1 MFERARHQVAGAIP
15 RSKPVNLVTPNGA
28 VRATLIE
35 TTIEK
40 GRLLVDGGAH
50 MAGVASGKAALQV
63 IVPGRTEISNL
74 PVLIQGAGT
83 TGAGTVL
90 DVKYMPR
97 DAEDDGD
104 LVRLCY
110 GDSAVWAAF
119 QEGRQKRVPVVVG
132 MLTLF
137 LRGLKRSLAMA
148 GAGCSTRRA
157 ATVGATP
164 LNQPA
169 RP

>member
-1 MFERARHQVAGAIP
+1 MVGFTAA
-15 RSKPVNLVTPNGA
+15 K
-28 VRATLIE
+28 
-35 TTIEK
+35 
-40 GRLLVDGGAH
+40 
-50 MAGVASGKAALQV
+50 ASLQV
-63 IVPGRTEISNL
+63 VVPGRADLSDL
-74 PVLIQGAGT
+74 PVLIQGAGA
-83 TGAGTVL
+83 TGNGTVL

-110 GDSAVWAAF
+110 GDSAVWVAF
-119 QEGRQKRVPVVVG
+119 QEGRQKRVPVVLG

-137 LRGLKRSLAMA
+137 LRGLKRSLAMLGSGRSAKRHATA
-148 GAGCSTRRA
+148 GAA
-157 ATVGATP
+157 P